1 MASAEPV
8 DEKEVDE
15 KEVGENIFSDTRP
28 VKTRLWEIRNSYKYL
43 MIVYISAIGIGIDS
57 LLFSLLLGMESF
69 RKAYGYYDE
78 ATSGWVI
85 RAKYQS
91 GWNGGS
97 FGCQVLGAFFA
108 GWYND
113 KFGRKS
119 SLAISCIITIIGNT
133 VAITAPVGHPINL
146 VMAKCVIG
154 IGIGIL
160 VSTCPVYLSELMS
173 PTLRGIGSMGI
184 NFSICFGQWIGSL
197 IYFGCSKNYTG
208 IDDSTGYKIAFGIQ
222 YLLVGGYLL
231 LFWFMPESPSYLI
244 HRGKLEEAKA
254 AIKKLYHNK
263 NNTEYDID
271 SHYEI
276 LIKEV
281 EEEKM
286 NAESE
291 KEVSYAELFKAT
303 NLKRVVLSI
312 FALTGQL
319 WVGVSSVLTYISYF
333 FELAG
338 VSSSIEKTVGMFTLC
353 VGGNLVSYFVIE
365 RVDRRVLY
373 IGGVALCTIMN
384 LLIACVSYGSSQA
397 AAYTTVVFV
406 FLWAFIYE
414 ATVGPLTYAL
424 ITELPQGRMRAKSV
438 AITSN
443 VNSLCSFG
451 LGYLI
456 PYLFNPDE
464 VNMGARIMFVW
475 TGTGVVLFV
484 VMLFFLPETRGRTA
498 NEIEQLFVN
507 KVGALKFKRAKFDE
521 DDKLIMSSVG
531 KEVSQA

>member
-1 MASAEPV
+1 
-8 DEKEVDE
+8 
-15 KEVGENIFSDTRP
+15 
-28 VKTRLWEIRNSYKYL
+28 
-43 MIVYISAIGIGIDS
+43 
-57 LLFSLLLGMESF
+57 
-69 RKAYGYYDE
+69 
-78 ATSGWVI
+78 
-85 RAKYQS
+85 
-91 GWNGGS
+91 
-97 FGCQVLGAFFA
+97 
-108 GWYND
+108 
-113 KFGRKS
+113 
-119 SLAISCIITIIGNT
+119 
-133 VAITAPVGHPINL
+133 
-146 VMAKCVIG
+146 
-154 IGIGIL
+154 
-160 VSTCPVYLSELMS
+160 
-173 PTLRGIGSMGI
+173 
-184 NFSICFGQWIGSL
+184 
-197 IYFGCSKNYTG
+197 
-208 IDDSTGYKIAFGIQ
+208 
-222 YLLVGGYLL
+222 
-231 LFWFMPESPSYLI
+231 
-244 HRGKLEEAKA
+244 
-254 AIKKLYHNK
+254 
-263 NNTEYDID
+263 
-271 SHYEI
+271 
-276 LIKEV
+276 
-281 EEEKM
+281 M

-443 VNSLCSFG
+443 VNK
-451 LGYLI
+451 
-456 PYLFNPDE
+456 
-464 VNMGARIMFVW
+464 
-475 TGTGVVLFV
+475 
-484 VMLFFLPETRGRTA
+484 TRGRTA